1 MRWDNYPGG
10 GPVYKQNKTD
20 TALLTYTVTQ
30 TCVIPD
36 CDDPCVGGTRMIQL
50 SCPWS
55 QSKESLP
62 RDPGWL
68 RHCPSVPGPPQASQ
82 CRNLMNALQP
92 GPVEAGGKTIFITRQ
107 REGSWGTTSLSS
119 HLILHFI
126 VNSMLSYMVRDRLCK
141 ANVLIW

>member
-68 RHCPSVPGPPQASQ
+68 RHCPRPPPGLTMPESYECAPAWSS
-82 CRNLMNALQP
+82 RGRRKNNFYNSAERRELGDNISLQ
-92 GPVEAGGKTIFITRQ
+92 
-107 REGSWGTTSLSS
+107 SS
-119 HLILHFI
+119 NFTFHCQQHAKK
-126 VNSMLSYMVRDRLCK
+126 YMVRDRLCK